1 MENKKYLQGIRES
14 LEALYNGE
22 TLTEEGEQKS
32 FYDYICDDVLDYD
45 FTLNS
50 QKELTGVRLYVTL
63 GGPNVWIDT
72 NDNEIK
78 LAWGTDKETLWL
90 PSEIAEELNDCMR
103 EILNYD

>member
-1 MENKKYLQGIRES
+1 MENKKYLQSIREE
-14 LEALYNGE
+14 LEAIYKGE

-32 FYDYICDDVLDYD
+32 FYDYISEDVLDYD

-50 QKELTGVRLYVTL
+50 QKELTGCRLWVTL

-78 LAWGTDKETLWL
+78 LAWGTDRESDWL
-90 PSEIAEELNDCMR
+90 PSEIAEEINDIMR
-103 EILNYD
+103 EFLQY